1 MEKPMEISTI
11 GAAIDVGLKLPELG
25 RKLYDLIENA
35 KGPRVE
41 LSILLYLQVAQR
53 AIRALGKER
62 QGILSDAAGCDVQ
75 ERTQVE
81 ALSER
86 MRVYLQEDN
95 VREPLKKAIEGL
107 RGCRQNIERAAQGLK
122 WRKRDRQEAVQFFL
136 STLGDLDVQAQ
147 ALEHNFFPE
156 YSGQGLGTLVP
167 VYELVDRIGD
177 DLRRSRASDVDAD
190 EEKLAELIRDAL
202 RDPAQGEWIEKTA
215 HIERLIV
222 ELQLAFSIKGG
233 SPSGQS

>member
-1 MEKPMEISTI
+1 MEPISTI

-25 RKLYDLIENA
+25 QKLYDLIKSA

-41 LSILLYLQVAQR
+41 LKILLYLQVVQR

-95 VREPLKKAIEGL
+95 VREPLKKAVEGL
-107 RGCRQNIERAAQGLK
+107 RGCCQDIETATRGLK
-122 WRKRDRQEAVQFFL
+122 WRKRDKQKAVQAFL
-136 STLGDLDVQAQ
+136 STLGDLDVQYQ
-147 ALEHNFFPE
+147 ALKHNFYPE

-177 DLRRSRASDVDAD
+177 DLHRSRASDVDAD
-190 EEKLAELIRDAL
+190 EERLAELIQDAL
-202 RDPAQGEWIEKTA
+202 RDPAQGEWIERTA

-222 ELQLAFSIKGG
+222 ELQLAFSIKAG
-233 SPSGQS
+233 SVSGES

>member
-1 MEKPMEISTI
+1 MEPISTI
-11 GAAIDVGLKLPELG
+11 SAAIDVGLKLPELG
-25 RKLYDLIENA
+25 RKLHDLIESA

-41 LSILLYLQVAQR
+41 LKIMLYLQVAQR
-53 AIRALGKER
+53 AIHALGKER
-62 QGILSDAAGCDVQ
+62 QGILSDAAGCDVR

-107 RGCRQNIERAAQGLK
+107 RGCRQFIEREAQGLR
-122 WRKRDRQEAVQFFL
+122 WRKRDRQKAVQAFL
-136 STLGDLDVQAQ
+136 STLDDLDTQARD
-147 ALEHNFFPE
+147 LEHNFFPE

-167 VYELVDRIGD
+167 VYEWVDRMRGN
-177 DLRRSRASDVDAD
+177 LRRNRASDVDAD

-222 ELQLAFSIKGG
+222 ELQLAFSVKGG
-233 SPSGQS
+233 SVTEQS